1 MKDPATML
9 CNDQALIVSPSRVST
24 ALSYPDN
31 GPAFRTAYGALMEN
45 AEDLVSPEVIEHDA
59 RRVFDTLV
67 DGGTAIIYL
76 DVAYAIL
83 GRSEQSV
90 RRIYEAKAR
99 SFSRPTGIVGCLQ
112 IHDALHVLDDRKKA
126 IVRAITVERN
136 LPLSVIAPF
145 RTDHPFLKALDP
157 FVMGNANKDG
167 TLNLLINAGR
177 LRDRIAVMSFEAM
190 TPLVGSSANVSLT
203 GSKYRV
209 EDIEPEL
216 LAAAD
221 VVVDYG
227 PSRYRNAQGR
237 SSTMIDFRDFSI
249 VRKGVCFDQIQTA
262 MREAFGVELREK
274 QQPSP

>member
-1 MKDPATML
+1 MQSPEDLIAPAT
-9 CNDQALIVSPSRVST
+9 
-24 ALSYPDN
+24 
-31 GPAFRTAYGALMEN
+31 
-45 AEDLVSPEVIEHDA
+45 IEADA

-67 DGGTAIIYL
+67 GGGTAIIYL

-83 GRSEQSV
+83 GRSEKSV

-99 SFSRPTGIVGCLQ
+99 SFSRPTGIVGCLP
-112 IHDALHVLDDRKKA
+112 IHDAVHILDDRKKA
-126 IVRAITVERN
+126 IVRSVTVDHK

-145 RTDHPFLKALDP
+145 RADHPFLKALDP

-209 EDIEPEL
+209 QDIEPEL

-221 VVVDYG
+221 IVVDYG
-227 PSRYRNAQGR
+227 TSRYMNPEGR

-249 VRKGVCFDQIQTA
+249 VRQGVCFDQIQAA
-262 MREAFGVELREK
+262 MRDEFGVELRAK
-274 QQPSP
+274 DTPQA

>member
-1 MKDPATML
+1 
-9 CNDQALIVSPSRVST
+9 
-24 ALSYPDN
+24 
-31 GPAFRTAYGALMEN
+31 MEN
-45 AEDLVSPEVIEHDA
+45 AEDLVSPEVIERDA
-59 RRVFDTLV
+59 QRVFDTLV

-145 RTDHPFLKALDP
+145 RTDHPFLAALDP

-221 VVVDYG
+221 IVIDYG

-249 VRKGVCFDQIQTA
+249 VRRGVCFDQIEAA
-262 MREAFGVELREK
+262 MRDAFGVELREK
-274 QQPSP
+274 EQPNP

>member
-1 MKDPATML
+1 MESAE
-9 CNDQALIVSPSRVST
+9 ALV
-24 ALSYPDN
+24 A
-31 GPAFRTAYGALMEN
+31 
-45 AEDLVSPEVIEHDA
+45 PEVIERDA
-59 RRVFDTLV
+59 QRVFDTLV

-83 GRSEQSV
+83 GRSEKSV
-90 RRIYEAKAR
+90 RRIYEAKGR

-126 IVRAITVERN
+126 IVRSITVERN

-237 SSTMIDFRDFSI
+237 SSTMIDFRDFSV
-249 VRKGVCFDQIQTA
+249 VRRGVCFDQIQTA
-262 MREAFGVELREK
+262 MRDAFGVELREK
-274 QQPSP
+274 TQPNP